1 MKNKR
6 SIVWCR
12 VSTHKQAQYGESLED
27 QELVCSDIA
36 KRNGWNNL
44 KIWKDAYSGRETD
57 SPVYAEMMEYVK
69 ANKGKIDYLLI
80 RHIDRLTRAGVSQ
93 YLQMKSELAKY
104 GVELID
110 SYGIIQPKQN
120 TLEHLGYEYDWSSY
134 SPSETTEILL
144 ANASKDEARTILT
157 RMIGQEIRLASLGYQ
172 VRRAN
177 DGYVNDKIIA
187 PDGKKRT
194 IQVPHPVRAKYYIK
208 MFEMRASGNNTD
220 EEIVKAVNAEG
231 FKTPKQNVWNNDHTK
246 VIGSKGKNPLSVKT
260 LQKAIKNTRYCGIV
274 CEKWTQN
281 MPIKAPY
288 DGLVSIELFNK
299 ANRGKVFIKE
309 LESGN
314 VEILYD
320 YNPNK
325 VIQKRLKNNPDYPYK
340 NVVLCP
346 LCKDKTF
353 LGSASKGKSGQ
364 RFPKYH
370 CARKH
375 KYLGIKKDEFEQ
387 NIKDFVKS
395 LKFDSSFLK
404 TFEAVLM
411 DKFRERQK
419 ELLSHSLS
427 VSKNVTELKQQK
439 EHVLDNLL
447 STTNETV
454 KKELEKR
461 IDKLEQGI
469 SQAQD
474 ERNTVEISEYDIQTF
489 INFAKFL
496 MEHPARLLLNSENE
510 LNVEQHQEI
519 FSLLFNKLPTYDQI
533 VNHTPD
539 LSLVF
544 ATTKPQQDAEALL
557 VTYCIENW
565 NTIIQHLKHWSEALP
580 HILKSDAFEITL

>member
-1 MKNKR
+1 
-6 SIVWCR
+6 
-12 VSTHKQAQYGESLED
+12 
-27 QELVCSDIA
+27 
-36 KRNGWNNL
+36 
-44 KIWKDAYSGRETD
+44 
-57 SPVYAEMMEYVK
+57 
-69 ANKGKIDYLLI
+69 
-80 RHIDRLTRAGVSQ
+80 
-93 YLQMKSELAKY
+93 
-104 GVELID
+104 
-110 SYGIIQPKQN
+110 
-120 TLEHLGYEYDWSSY
+120 
-134 SPSETTEILL
+134 
-144 ANASKDEARTILT
+144 
-157 RMIGQEIRLASLGYQ
+157 
-172 VRRAN
+172 
-177 DGYVNDKIIA
+177 
-187 PDGKKRT
+187 
-194 IQVPHPVRAKYYIK
+194 
-208 MFEMRASGNNTD
+208 
-220 EEIVKAVNAEG
+220 
-231 FKTPKQNVWNNDHTK
+231 
-246 VIGSKGKNPLSVKT
+246 
-260 LQKAIKNTRYCGIV
+260 
-274 CEKWTQN
+274 
-281 MPIKAPY
+281 
-288 DGLVSIELFNK
+288 
-299 ANRGKVFIKE
+299 
-309 LESGN
+309 
-314 VEILYD
+314 
-320 YNPNK
+320 
-325 VIQKRLKNNPDYPYK
+325 
-340 NVVLCP
+340 
-346 LCKDKTF
+346 
-353 LGSASKGKSGQ
+353 GQ

-544 ATTKPQQDAEALL
+544 ATT
-557 VTYCIENW
+557 
-565 NTIIQHLKHWSEALP
+565 
-580 HILKSDAFEITL
+580 